1 MNTNGVVDSV
11 ELEVAVELGSATM
24 TVDELLRLA
33 EGSVI
38 ELAKPVG
45 EEVEMLVGGSPVAK
59 GDVVVVDGG
68 LGFRVTRMVTPTD
81 KGEDPAIS

>member
-1 MNTNGVVDSV
+1 MNTNGVVDAV
-11 ELEVAVELGSATM
+11 ELEVAVELGSTTM

-45 EEVEMLVGGSPVAK
+45 EEVDMLVGGSPVAK
-59 GDVVVVDGG
+59 GDVVVVDDG
-68 LGFRVTRMVTPTD
+68 LGFRVTRMVTPAD
-81 KGEDPAIS
+81 KAEDPVPS

>member
-1 MNTNGVVDSV
+1 MNTNGVVDAV
-11 ELEVAVELGSATM
+11 QLELAVELGSTTM

-45 EEVEMLVGGSPVAK
+45 EEVDMTVGGSPVAK
-59 GDVVVVDGG
+59 GDVVVVDGE
-68 LGFRVTRMVTPTD
+68 LGFRVTRMVAPSE
-81 KGEDPAIS
+81 KGEDPATA